1 MKTLIKNHKDFKH
14 SFKNLNRFLKSN
26 YWIIY
31 KTYYDKMGN
40 FVNNIIELKPKN
52 FRYEYLTF
60 TTLNNMYRYIDNF
73 AIVES
78 FNI

>member
-73 AIVES
+73 SIVEG

>member
-73 AIVES
+73 AIVEG